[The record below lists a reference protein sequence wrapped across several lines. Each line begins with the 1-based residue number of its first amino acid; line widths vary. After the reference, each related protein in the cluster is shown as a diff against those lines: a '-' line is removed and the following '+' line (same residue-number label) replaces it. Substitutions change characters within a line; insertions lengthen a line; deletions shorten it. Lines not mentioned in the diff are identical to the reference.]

1 MFSFY
6 TIFNEN
12 FVVLIFKR
20 FGFKTIFG
28 FNGFWNNQKLYTTEI
43 VEYILYVNDFLLL
56 IYLNNV
62 FLTLGI

>member
-20 FGFKTIFG
+20 NIFG

>member
-12 FVVLIFKR
+12 LVDLIFKR
-20 FGFKTIFG
+20 TIFA
-28 FNGFWNNQKLYTTEI
+28 FNGFWNNQKLYTTGI
-43 VEYILYVNDFLLL
+43 VEYILYVIDFLLL